1 MKYDVFISYSR
12 EDKAVADSLCHA
24 LDKAGISYW
33 IDRNIHG
40 SANFLSE
47 ITQYIR
53 RCKVVV
59 FIASSHSAS
68 SEWTQKEILFARKH
82 HKTIVPYRIGDFRF
96 DDNDELDFVFINV
109 QWIESEA
116 EVIEALQKLGCEDQG
131 RKEKEAL
138 LAQLREECQAL
149 KKAEDIARTEF
160 EKARLLYSE
169 AEKQRKEKEREIE
182 RLWEEL
188 NPNKPVAGTSSEQP
202 VSAHTEAEPT
212 YQVGDYY
219 NRNGIRGV
227 VFEVSDGGRHGKIVS
242 LDETETYWCTSSQY
256 GKNITT
262 GASSDSN
269 GKSNTD
275 KILSRS
281 DRDEYPAFMWCRNKG
296 SNWYLPSKEE
306 LLTMYRNEDKI
317 NATLSKQ
324 GGTKLD
330 EWYWSSTEYGKSS
343 GWNAW
348 YVIMNNGLSDL
359 NYKASSIIYVR
370 AAAAF

>member
-68 SEWTQKEILFARKH
+68 AEWTQKEILFANKH

-160 EKARLLYSE
+160 EKVRLLYSQ
-169 AEKQRKEKEREIE
+169 AEKQRKEKEREKLALEALKEAYKVKEEEFGAETMRKIE
-182 RLWEEL
+182 REVYLKVLDTLWMQHLENMQHLREGIHWRSVGQRDPLVEYRSESQKLFDGLQRNLREEVL
-188 NPNKPVAGTSSEQP
+188 KILLSITPAEARAEDVTDGEEYESELTKMAEGQTEKGVNEISRGDKNLDDEFRSGRSSIRKTTARK
-202 VSAHTEAEPT
+202 VVKKSGSKKKKSA
-212 YQVGDYY
+212 
-219 NRNGIRGV
+219 
-227 VFEVSDGGRHGKIVS
+227 SK
-242 LDETETYWCTSSQY
+242 
-256 GKNITT
+256 K
-262 GASSDSN
+262 
-269 GKSNTD
+269 KSNR
-275 KILSRS
+275 KR
-281 DRDEYPAFMWCRNKG
+281 K
-296 SNWYLPSKEE
+296 
-306 LLTMYRNEDKI
+306 
-317 NATLSKQ
+317 
-324 GGTKLD
+324 
-330 EWYWSSTEYGKSS
+330 
-343 GWNAW
+343 
-348 YVIMNNGLSDL
+348 
-359 NYKASSIIYVR
+359 
-370 AAAAF
+370 

>member
-24 LDKAGISYW
+24 LDEAGISYW
-33 IDRNIHG
+33 IDRHIHG
-40 SANFLSE
+40 SENFLSE

-116 EVIEALQKLGCEDQG
+116 EVIEALQELGCEDQG
-131 RKEKEAL
+131 RKEKKAI
-138 LAQLREECQAL
+138 LARLREECQAL
-149 KKAEDIARTEF
+149 IKAEDIARTEF
-160 EKARLLYSE
+160 EKARLTYSQ
-169 AEKQRKEKEREIE
+169 AEKQRMEKEREIA
-182 RLWEEL
+182 RLYEEL
-188 NPNKPVAGTSSEQP
+188 NPNKPAVGTSSEQP
-202 VSAHTEAEPT
+202 AAHTATEPT

-219 NRNGIRGV
+219 DRNGIRGV

-242 LDETETYWCTSSQY
+242 LDETKNCWCTTSQY
-256 GKNITT
+256 DKEITT
-262 GASSDSN
+262 GASDQRD

-281 DRDEYPAFMWCRNKG
+281 DRDEYRAFVWCRNKG

-306 LLTMYRNEDKI
+306 LLTIYRNKEKI
-317 NATLSKQ
+317 NATLSKH
-324 GGTKLD
+324 GGTTLGD
-330 EWYWSSTEYGKSS
+330 GWYWSSTEYS
-343 GWNAW
+343 GWGAW
-348 YVIMNNGLSDL
+348 GVNMLNGTTSNGNKGDDV
-359 NYKASSIIYVR
+359 IYVR